1 MSNRPRERRTGERPS
16 SPKSNSNNQKL
27 RKSSDEGDAWYEERA
42 RSKKRRPSNER
53 GASWEDSN
61 YRGGS
66 QGGAAQRNRNH
77 QVKGSRQ
84 RDEREGW
91 STGKKVGVIVLAVL
105 LALLLGAIA
114 VFARYITRFRDEVL
128 TEAFTPEQV
137 SIASEHHDL
146 QFDETQF
153 LNVAVFGDDSRGGE
167 GSRTDTIM
175 IASLNLDTNEVR
187 LVSIFRDTL
196 LELDNGTLDKAAH
209 AHAFGG
215 SQGAVSM
222 LNRNL
227 DLNIQHYVTVDF
239 TATALV
245 VDALGGIEI
254 DVTYGEI
261 EYINGLSFQMVVEGE
276 FDPSAGF
283 TVPSELFS
291 PGLNHLSG
299 VQALAYMRIRTIG
312 NNDFRR
318 AERQREVIEIVMRDA
333 QRASLG
339 TINDIINHTFDHLS
353 TNFSLTEVLA
363 YGRDINQYQL
373 GETAGFPFDLT
384 TKLLPRSGDSVVPT
398 TLESNVIQLHYFLFG
413 TENYVPSST
422 VLEISNNISHLT
434 GTTEDS
440 AIDIDGEWEFMPPEV
455 DIPWNDEWGAP
466 EDVDSNL
473 PEEPGTPGEPETPEV
488 PEIPEIPD
496 EPENPV
502 DPDFPEEPP
511 AEGRRRS
518 IIREQWV
525 LFAQLR

>member
-1 MSNRPRERRTGERPS
+1 MSNRPRGRRTDERPNGS
-16 SPKSNSNNQKL
+16 KANGNNQKL
-27 RKSSDEGDAWYEERA
+27 RRSSDEEDAWFEERA
-42 RSKKRRPSNER
+42 RNRKKRPSNDRKVSGEDSSSNYRR
-53 GASWEDSN
+53 GTRDGSN
-61 YRGGS
+61 YRG
-66 QGGAAQRNRNH
+66 RNP
-77 QVKGSRQ
+77 QMKDSRQ
-84 RDEREGW
+84 RDEGESW
-91 STGKKVGVIVLAVL
+91 SIGKKVGVIALAVL
-105 LALLLGAIA
+105 LALLIGAIA

-146 QFDETQF
+146 QFDETKF
-153 LNVAVFGDDSRGGE
+153 LNVAVFGDDSRGEE

-187 LVSIFRDTL
+187 LVSVFRDTL
-196 LELDNGTLDKAAH
+196 LELDDGTLDKAAH

-215 SQGAVSM
+215 TQGAVSM

-227 DLNIQHYVTVDF
+227 DLNIQHYVMVDF

-245 VDALGGIEI
+245 VDSLGGIEI

-283 TVPSELFS
+283 VVPNEIFS

-299 VQALAYMRIRTIG
+299 VQALAYMRIRTVG

-318 AERQREVIEIVMRDA
+318 AERQREVIEVVMRDA

-339 TINDIINHTFDHLS
+339 TINDIINHTFEHLS
-353 TNFSLTEVLA
+353 TNFSLTEAIA
-363 YGRDINQYQL
+363 YGRDINQYEL

-384 TKLLPRSGDSVVPT
+384 TKLLPRSGDSVIPT

-422 VLEISNNISHLT
+422 VMEISNNISHLT

-440 AIDIDGEWEFMPPEV
+440 AIDIDGEWEFIPPSP
-455 DIPWNDEWGAP
+455 DIPWFDEEGGFEL
-466 EDVDSNL
+466 EDSEQ
-473 PEEPGTPGEPETPEV
+473 PEEPEAPIEPEQPVEPEV
-488 PEIPEIPD
+488 PVD
-496 EPENPV
+496 PV
-502 DPDFPEEPP
+502 DPVEPEVPVEPEPP
-511 AEGRRRS
+511 PDG
-518 IIREQWV
+518 
-525 LFAQLR
+525 

>member
-1 MSNRPRERRTGERPS
+1 MSNRPRERGADERPS
-16 SPKSNSNNQKL
+16 RSRVNSNNQKPK
-27 RKSSDEGDAWYEERA
+27 RASDEEDAWYEERA
-42 RSKKRRPSNER
+42 RNRKKRSSDDRRASRENSNDR
-53 GASWEDSN
+53 
-61 YRGGS
+61 RGS
-66 QGGAAQRNRNH
+66 QEGLGRRNRNP
-77 QVKGSRQ
+77 QMKDSRQ
-84 RDEREGW
+84 RDEEEKW
-91 STGKKVGVIVLAVL
+91 SSGKKAGVIALAVL

-114 VFARYITRFRDEVL
+114 VFAHYLTRFRDEVL

-146 QFDETQF
+146 QFDETLF

-167 GSRTDTIM
+167 DSRTDTIM

-187 LVSIFRDTL
+187 LVSVFRDTL
-196 LELDNGTLDKAAH
+196 LELDDGTLDKAAH

-245 VDALGGIEI
+245 VNSLGGIEI

-276 FDPSAGF
+276 FDPNAGF
-283 TVPSELFS
+283 VVPNEIFS
-291 PGLNHLSG
+291 PGLNHLCG
-299 VQALAYMRIRTIG
+299 IQALAYMRIRTVG

-384 TKLLPRSGDSVVPT
+384 TKLLPRSGDSVIPT

-422 VLEISNNISHLT
+422 VMEISNNISHLT

-440 AIDIDGEWEFMPPEV
+440 AIDIDGEWEFIPPPP
-455 DIPWNDEWGAP
+455 DIPWFDENEGFDPVDPEQPGEPEAP
-466 EDVDSNL
+466 VE
-473 PEEPGTPGEPETPEV
+473 PEEPGEPEIPVDPVDPGEPDV
-488 PEIPEIPD
+488 PV
-496 EPENPV
+496 EPEP
-502 DPDFPEEPP
+502 PPE
-511 AEGRRRS
+511 G
-518 IIREQWV
+518 
-525 LFAQLR
+525 

>member
-1 MSNRPRERRTGERPS
+1 MSREREGRSSRPRSRGEDQMSNRPRKRRADEETSRSRANG
-16 SPKSNSNNQKL
+16 NNQKL
-27 RKSSDEGDAWYEERA
+27 RKSSDDEDAWYEERA
-42 RSKKRRPSNER
+42 RNRKRRSSDDR
-53 GASWEDSN
+53 RASREDSN
-61 YRGGS
+61 HRRGS
-66 QGGAAQRNRNH
+66 RSDSTHRSRNPQMN
-77 QVKGSRQ
+77 GSRQ
-84 RDEREGW
+84 RDEGEKW

-114 VFARYITRFRDEVL
+114 IFAHYITRFREEVL

-153 LNVAVFGDDSRGGE
+153 LNVAVFGDDSRGEE

-187 LVSIFRDTL
+187 LVSVFRDTL

-245 VDALGGIEI
+245 VDSLGGIEI

-276 FDPSAGF
+276 FDPNAGF
-283 TVPSELFS
+283 VVPGEIFS
-291 PGLNHLSG
+291 PGLNHLCG
-299 VQALAYMRIRTIG
+299 IQALAYMRIRTVG

-318 AERQREVIEIVMRDA
+318 AERQREVIEVVLRDA
-333 QRASLG
+333 QNASLG
-339 TINDIINHTFDHLS
+339 IINDIINHTFDHLS

-373 GETAGFPFDLT
+373 GETAGFPFNLT
-384 TKLLPRSGDSVVPT
+384 TKLLPRSGDSVIPT

-413 TENYVPSST
+413 TENYTPSST
-422 VLEISNNISHLT
+422 VMEISNNISHLT

-440 AIDIDGEWEFMPPEV
+440 AIDIDGEWEFIPPPP
-455 DIPWNDEWGAP
+455 DIPWFDENEGFDPVDP
-466 EDVDSNL
+466 EQ
-473 PEEPGTPGEPETPEV
+473 PGEPEIPVDPEYPVEPELPVEPVEPEV
-488 PEIPEIPD
+488 PV
-496 EPENPV
+496 EPEPP
-502 DPDFPEEPP
+502 PD
-511 AEGRRRS
+511 
-518 IIREQWV
+518 V
-525 LFAQLR
+525 